1 MLPLAGA
8 GLPGLRAGEGSLYAN
23 SADCQ
28 LPEGSTSAI
37 LSALGERF
45 PALPPATIHLPSASP
60 PPLASRPSR
69 LPASLPM
76 ETYKILFDSLYPR
89 QCLIRFDN
97 SPDSNVLSVSKR
109 LIPGPDT
116 GEKGREGGRK
126 QPRLSY
132 TTSFFRKRYICAH
145 APRVPSQCS
154 PQRTDTLGVLNGDG
168 PDHSKQ
174 ASNLR
179 VVGIRACTVSL
190 H

>member
-28 LPEGSTSAI
+28 LPEDSTSAI

-45 PALPPATIHLPSASP
+45 PPLPPATLHLPSASP
-60 PPLASRPSR
+60 PLLASRPSR

-145 APRVPSQCS
+145 ARAPSQCS
-154 PQRTDTLGVLNGDG
+154 PQRSDRLGVLNGDG
-168 PDHSKQ
+168 PDQSKQ

-179 VVGIRACTVSL
+179 VVRIRASSVSL
-190 H
+190 D